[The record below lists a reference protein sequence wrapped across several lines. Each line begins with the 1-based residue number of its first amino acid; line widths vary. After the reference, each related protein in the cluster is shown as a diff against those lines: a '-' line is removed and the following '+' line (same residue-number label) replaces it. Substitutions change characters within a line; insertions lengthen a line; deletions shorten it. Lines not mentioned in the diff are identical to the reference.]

1 MIIINN
7 YQYKINNNISQR
19 IHQSRYKSKR
29 KMSEYNFFCKIKY
42 ALENSN
48 LIVAA
53 VWGYYNKIK
62 IAVKAGVIKL

>member
-1 MIIINN
+1 
-7 YQYKINNNISQR
+7 
-19 IHQSRYKSKR
+19 
-29 KMSEYNFFCKIKY
+29 MSEYNFFCKIKY

-53 VWGYYNKIK
+53 VWGNYNKIK